1 MTITLICAIV
11 SVLALVGNVYFFIK
25 SKNRTLEGV
34 TKLVYDLEDGLE
46 TASDA
51 LYDINEMVLQH
62 DNTIK
67 KLLATEFLNDEIKDA

>member
-46 TASDA
+46 ITSDK
-51 LYDINEMVLQH
+51 LDDINEMVLQH

-67 KLLATEFLNDEIKDA
+67 TLLATEFLNDEIKDA